1 MRRHHIVSIFAGICA
16 IGLAIR
22 SALSGNI
29 FEALVYFT
37 GLSAMAVSIFFK
49 DRLSPRWSNRILP
62 FWMCVVLIFI
72 FLLELVFAFYS
83 FS

>member
-1 MRRHHIVSIFAGICA
+1 MKRHHIVGIFVGICA

-29 FEALVYFT
+29 FEALLCFT
-37 GLSAMAVSIFFK
+37 ALSAIAVSTFFK
-49 DRLSPRWSNRILP
+49 DRLSPRWSHRILP